1 MRVLHEGGAVQ
12 YPGCFGEADSL
23 TRDALHDALVGGV
36 APVLDALEASTE
48 SQPAMLIVVVS
59 PREAS
64 AAPESPS
71 SRLTV
76 ACYGVVMERDPS
88 CSQAPGTGLIAGS
101 VPDVIL
107 QDDQGRLVEGLVT
120 NLFVVRRSSES
131 LQKVVLQTA
140 SVAQGALPGTVRRR
154 VLESAAEAG
163 LDVLESAP
171 DPAERVLWTE
181 AFLTNSLRGIQPLE
195 RLESCTDAGAAWTA
209 SFPGPWPV
217 TERLQEA
224 LRRLQPLHCEAL
236 SSATPF
242 F

>member
-1 MRVLHEGGAVQ
+1 M
-12 YPGCFGEADSL
+12 
-23 TRDALHDALVGGV
+23 
-36 APVLDALEASTE
+36 
-48 SQPAMLIVVVS
+48 
-59 PREAS
+59 
-64 AAPESPS
+64 
-71 SRLTV
+71 
-76 ACYGVVMERDPS
+76 
-88 CSQAPGTGLIAGS
+88 
-101 VPDVIL
+101 
-107 QDDQGRLVEGLVT
+107 
-120 NLFVVRRSSES
+120 
-131 LQKVVLQTA
+131 LQTA

-154 VLESAAEAG
+154 VLESAAEAE

-171 DPAERVLWTE
+171 DPAERALWTE